1 MAAGE
6 RVDRRGG
13 PVHPWV
19 MRLCRFAHGSAV
31 SAGFYFDSTVVPLY
45 AAARAHRERTQK
57 EIALP
62 AGDDLLAVLPGG
74 SHFAAARELDMW
86 VAANRTVTDG
96 AALAVDSVQLI
107 TPIPRP
113 PKIILLAGNYNE
125 HIKEGGGQATE
136 RAKTFPYLF
145 QKPPTTTLNHPGAPI
160 VIPKVSPH
168 HVDWECELGV
178 VMARRCKAVTEAD
191 ALSCVAGYTVV
202 NDISDR
208 KFRPNPGREKREKD
222 AFFDWQHGKWHDTFC
237 PVGPCVTSAHAL
249 ARPQELGLTLK
260 VNGQL
265 HQNAST
271 AQMIFPVAAIIAFVS
286 AIVTLEPGD
295 IISTGTPSG
304 VGNTTGTY
312 LKPGDRM
319 EAAIEG
325 IGVLRNHMVT
335 E

>member
-1 MAAGE
+1 
-6 RVDRRGG
+6 
-13 PVHPWV
+13 
-19 MRLCRFAHGSAV
+19 MRLCRFAQGSV
-31 SAGFYFDSTVVPLY
+31 VRAGFYFDSTLVPLD
-45 AAARAHRERTQK
+45 AAVRVHRERTHQ
-57 EIALP
+57 EVALP
-62 AGDDLLAVLPGG
+62 AGDDLLALLPGG
-74 SHFAAARELDMW
+74 SHSAAARELGGW
-86 VAANRTVTDG
+86 LATNRGAADG
-96 AALAVDSVQLI
+96 AALAVDKVQLL

-145 QKPPTTTLNHPGAPI
+145 QKPPTTTLNHPGAAI
-160 VIPKVSPH
+160 IIPRVSPNH
-168 HVDWECELGV
+168 IDWECELGV
-178 VMARRCKAVTEAD
+178 VMAKRCKAVKEPD
-191 ALSCVAGYTVV
+191 ALGYVAGYTVV

-222 AFFDWQHGKWHDTFC
+222 TFFDWQHGKWHDTFC
-237 PVGPCVTSAHAL
+237 PVGPCVASAHAVPD
-249 ARPQELGLTLK
+249 PQKLGLTLK
-260 VNGQL
+260 VNGKTW
-265 HQNAST
+265 QNAST
-271 AQMIFPVAAIIAFVS
+271 AQMIFPVAAIIEFVS

-312 LKPGDRM
+312 LKPGDQM

-325 IGVLRNHMVT
+325 IGILRNHMVA

>member
-1 MAAGE
+1 
-6 RVDRRGG
+6 
-13 PVHPWV
+13 
-19 MRLCRFAHGSAV
+19 MRLCRFLDGRDAR
-31 SAGFYFDSTVVPLY
+31 AGFFFDATVIPL
-45 AAARAHRERTQK
+45 AAAAQLHREHTQADLK
-57 EIALP
+57 LP
-62 AGDDLLAVLPGG
+62 ADDDLLALLPGG
-74 SHFAAARELDMW
+74 SHFPAARELGGW
-86 VAANRTVTDG
+86 LAEHRRLVSG
-96 AALAVDSVQLI
+96 AERAVEQVQLL
-107 TPIPRP
+107 TPIARP

-160 VIPKVSPH
+160 VIPKVSPN

-178 VMARRCKAVTEAD
+178 VMARRCKAVTEAE
-191 ALSCVAGYTVV
+191 ALQYVAGYTVV

-208 KFRPNPGREKREKD
+208 KFRPNPGREKRD
-222 AFFDWQHGKWHDTFC
+222 RDTFFDWQHGKWHDTFC

-249 ARPQELGLTLK
+249 PDPQQLALSLK
-260 VNGQL
+260 VNGKTW
-265 HQNAST
+265 QNAST
-271 AQMIFPVAAIIAFVS
+271 AQMIFPVAAIIEFVS

-312 LKPGDRM
+312 LKPGDQM
-319 EAAIEG
+319 EAAIAG
-325 IGVLRNHMVT
+325 IGVLRNHLVA